1 MRENAHRLAL
11 RVYHED
17 TDAGG
22 IVYHASYL
30 RFAER
35 GRTEFLRAGGF
46 DRAALS
52 RHGAAG
58 FVVRRMEI
66 DFRAAGRLDE
76 ALVVATA
83 LAGVGGASLRMT
95 QAVLRG
101 GDALVRMAAHL
112 ALVAPD
118 GRPLRLP
125 EALRRALLPLLVQV
139 SPDAA
144 GRAVAGTER
153 SFMAAAARRRRSLA

>member
-1 MRENAHRLAL
+1 MHENAHRLAL

-46 DRAALS
+46 DRAALA

-58 FVVRRMEI
+58 FVVRHMEI
-66 DFRAAGRLDE
+66 DFRAAARLDD

-101 GDALVRMAAHL
+101 GNALVRMAAHL

-125 EALRRALLPLLVQV
+125 EALRRVLLPLVQA

-144 GRAVAGTER
+144 GRVAAGTGR
-153 SFMAAAARRRRSLA
+153 PFMAAAARRRRSLA

>member
-1 MRENAHRLAL
+1 MHENAHRLAL

-58 FVVRRMEI
+58 FVVRHMEI
-66 DFRAAGRLDE
+66 DFRAGARLDD

-101 GDALVRMAAHL
+101 GDTLVRMAAHL

-118 GRPLRLP
+118 GLPLRLP
-125 EALRRALLPLLVQV
+125 EALRRAMLPLVQA